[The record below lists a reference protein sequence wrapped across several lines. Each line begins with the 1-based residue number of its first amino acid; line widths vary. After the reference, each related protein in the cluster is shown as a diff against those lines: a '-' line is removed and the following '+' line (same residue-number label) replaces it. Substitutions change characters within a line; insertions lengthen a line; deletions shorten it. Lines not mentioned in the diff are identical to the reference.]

1 MSKGV
6 GDREEGKKGGG
17 LEREGGDG
25 AQPPSFFSLALFSL
39 PPSPPPFFMPTTQA
53 MYAEMNELYLML
65 SFLVVFF
72 EYLIL
77 FRLIAALQM
86 ADIKNCSTSISKK
99 NNALYTGFSS
109 LVRYFAKQSP
119 LH

>member
-1 MSKGV
+1 MSKRV

-17 LEREGGDG
+17 LRREGGDG
-25 AQPPSFFSLALFSL
+25 APSFFPLALFSL
-39 PPSPPPFFMPTTQA
+39 PSPPPLFMPTTQA
-53 MYAEMNELYLML
+53 MYAEMNELYFML
-65 SFLVVFF
+65 SFPVVFF

-86 ADIKNCSTSISKK
+86 VAIKNCSTSISKK
-99 NNALYTGFSS
+99 KNALYTGFSS

>member
-6 GDREEGKKGGG
+6 GDREEEKKGGG
-17 LEREGGDG
+17 LGREGGDG
-25 AQPPSFFSLALFSL
+25 APFLFPFCAFLSL
-39 PPSPPPFFMPTTQA
+39 PSPPPFFMPTTQA
-53 MYAEMNELYLML
+53 MYAEMNELYLTL

-86 ADIKNCSTSISKK
+86 ADIKIVQLLFLRKK
-99 NNALYTGFSS
+99 ALYTGFSS